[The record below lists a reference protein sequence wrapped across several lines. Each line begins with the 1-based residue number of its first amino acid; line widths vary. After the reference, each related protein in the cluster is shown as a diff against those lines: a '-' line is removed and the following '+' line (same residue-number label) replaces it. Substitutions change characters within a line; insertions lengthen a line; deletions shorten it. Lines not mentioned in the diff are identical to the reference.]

1 MQATFSAY
9 GKPQEVIELTQ
20 RAPQALSANEVR
32 VKILATPINPADIN
46 LIQGVYG
53 IKPELPATAGL
64 EGCGTVTESQSE
76 KFQLGDKVIFTTRAG
91 TWADEVIATA
101 DSLLKIPHETPDDQA
116 AMIKV
121 NPLTAWCLLTQ
132 LRALPEGSWIIQ
144 NAANSGVGHCVIQ
157 IAKLIG
163 VHTINLVRREELIP
177 ELENLGGDINMLDTA
192 DYVQTAQAKLPD
204 LAFNAVGGDSALRL
218 MDALAP
224 HGMHITYGAM
234 SGRSLKVPNKFL
246 IFKNIEL
253 KGFWVTEW
261 AKAQPEEIVASAY
274 QMLAG
279 WMAEGLLA
287 QPIDS
292 TFPLSDIHTAI
303 DRAMTNQRSGKVLI
317 KPDKK

>member
-1 MQATFSAY
+1 MQATFSTY
-9 GKPQEVIELTQ
+9 GNPQEVIELTDSAQ
-20 RAPQALSANEVR
+20 QILSANEVR
-32 VKILATPINPADIN
+32 VKILAAPINPADIN
-46 LIQGVYG
+46 LIQGNYG
-53 IKPELPATAGL
+53 IQPELPAVAGL
-64 EGCGTVTESQSE
+64 EGCGTVTESLSE
-76 KFQLGDKVIFTTRAG
+76 EFQIGDKVIFTSRAG

-101 DSLLKIPHETPDDQA
+101 DSLLKIPQETPDDQA
-116 AMIKV
+116 AMLKV

-163 VHTINLVRREELIP
+163 LRTINLVRREELIP
-177 ELENLGGDINMLDTA
+177 ELEQLGGDINMLDTA
-192 DYVQTAQAKLPD
+192 DYVEIARAKLPD

-224 HGMHITYGAM
+224 SGMHITFGAM

-246 IFKNIEL
+246 IFKDIEL

-261 AKAQPEEIVASAY
+261 AKSQPEEIVASAY
-274 QMLAG
+274 QMLAS

-292 TFPLSDIHTAI
+292 IFPLTDITNAI
-303 DRAMTNQRSGKVLI
+303 DRAMTNERNGKVLI
-317 KPDKK
+317 KPVS